1 MTLNLCHGRYSMS
14 HDVIAVFL
22 SVASSNNVPILQRN
36 IATCTIYVIDLNKI
50 FVSDTAVE
58 ILANL
63 RLYL

>member
-1 MTLNLCHGRYSMS
+1 MEHNA
-14 HDVIAVFL
+14 VAVFL
-22 SVASSNNVPILQRN
+22 TVASSNNVPILQRN
-36 IATCTIYVIDLNKI
+36 IATCTIYVIDLDKI